1 MTLQDT
7 PAEKIADW
15 SAWEDASN
23 DALIA
28 LAGYATGGAERALE
42 LSLAYA
48 NEREQFG
55 RKIGS
60 FQGIA
65 HPLADIATEIQGGRV
80 LSYEAAWTRA
90 HGKPLGPLP
99 AMAKMYTADV
109 FRRATKLGQQVY
121 GGIGFTLEIDMQL
134 YFRRAKQLELQW
146 WEPRYLERV
155 IAAAELDAEKPYI
168 NVY

>member
-1 MTLQDT
+1 MNDA
-7 PAEKIADW
+7 PAERVADW
-15 SAWEDASN
+15 DAWQDASA

-42 LSLAYA
+42 MAIEYA
-48 NEREQFG
+48 KEREQFG
-55 RKIGS
+55 KKIGS

-65 HPLADIATEIQGGRV
+65 HPLADMATEIQGGKV
-80 LSYEAAWTRA
+80 LAYEAAWARA
-90 HGKPLGPLP
+90 HGKPLGPLA
-99 AMAKMYTADV
+99 AMAKMYAADV
-109 FRRATKLGQQVY
+109 FKRTTKVGQQVF
-121 GGIGFTLEIDMQL
+121 GGVGFTLEIDMQL

-155 IAAAELDAEKPYI
+155 IAAAELDADKPFI